1 MGILTD
7 QIEISKAVGNGRT
20 ISAQRGQEWAAT
32 HLNLSQIRNSDK
44 ISDLISGYW
53 SGAGNLG
60 AGRSEHM
67 YPDNRAFWGN
77 GVVSTKDDRPEHEK
91 IGYSLQLD
99 RTDWKF
105 NATQSETDGP
115 LDEDADYPGDN
126 Y

>member
-1 MGILTD
+1 MGTISSIITD

-20 ISAQRGQEWAAT
+20 ISAQRGQEWAAS

-67 YPDNRAFWGN
+67 YPDNRPFWGD
-77 GVVSTKDDRPEHEK
+77 GVVNANDFGQEE
-91 IGYSLQLD
+91 IGKVQQLD

-105 NATQSETDGP
+105 DDTQSETGDRL
-115 LDEDADYPGDN
+115 LDWTNP
-126 Y
+126 